1 MTDIMFALTAD
12 DARDR
17 LAAFYDLPVIG
28 ANRTPRMIEPA

>member
-1 MTDIMFALTAD
+1 MTNIVCTLTAD